1 MNTKEQKKAFRES
14 GWVSYLSPFTIV
26 VPDDEEPLEVDLE
39 EINNNTYNHGILCK
53 IVTNLPIKNQKLDG
67 LICYDG
73 AIAIPMV
80 KHLGKKENAV
90 DYFNDIFCKL
100 LLGGHHCEAVDRR
113 NVVTGTLKNKG
124 MIWPVNFGDSKSSNL
139 HAKLRMRMASN
150 LESIILSKPNYIKVS
165 DFKNAIRIGTEVLSM
180 IPNLTST
187 FLIRG
192 VTEVKYRNWDL
203 VLSNLWITVEQ
214 LIDFIWTN
222 KYIGNNDYH
231 PSKPIP
237 NRLKSMKED
246 NRTWSASVKQEI
258 LYQRGLL
265 SEEIIA
271 KLYPA
276 RKARNK
282 LVHEGKKVSEPIAL
296 GIVETVKALI
306 EQATDNKSIPFLK
319 LDFSSTHES
328 RMDELKREVEY
339 YTNWNK
345 ELK

>member
-1 MNTKEQKKAFRES
+1 MNTKEQKKISEEW

-26 VPDDEEPLEVDLE
+26 VPDDEEPLKVDLDK
-39 EINNNTYNHGILCK
+39 INNNTYNHSKLCE
-53 IVTNLPIKNQKLDG
+53 IVTKLPIKNQKLEG

-90 DYFNDIFCKL
+90 DFFNDIFCKL

-113 NVVTGTLKNKG
+113 DVVTGQLKNKG
-124 MIWPVNFGDSKSSNL
+124 MIWPVNFGNSKSSNL
-139 HAKLRMRMASN
+139 HAKLRMRMGSN
-150 LESIILSKPNYIKVS
+150 VDSIILSKPNYIKVS

-222 KYIGNNDYH
+222 KYIGNKDYH
-231 PSKPIP
+231 PNKPIP
-237 NRLKSMKED
+237 GRLKSMKED

-265 SEEIIA
+265 SEEIID

-296 GIVETVKALI
+296 GILETVKVLI
-306 EQATDNKSIPFLK
+306 EEATGKKDIPFSE
-319 LDFSSTHES
+319 LDFSSAYES
-328 RMDELKREVEY
+328 RMDELRRENEY
-339 YTNWNK
+339 YTNWDK
-345 ELK
+345 E

>member
-1 MNTKEQKKAFRES
+1 MNTEERKKAFGES

-39 EINNNTYNHGILCK
+39 EINNNSYNHGKLCR
-53 IVTNLPIKNQKLDG
+53 IVAKMPIKSQELES

-73 AIAIPMV
+73 AIAIPMI
-80 KHLGKKENAV
+80 KQLGKKENAV

-113 NVVTGTLKNKG
+113 DIVTGQLKNKG
-124 MIWPVNFGDSKSSNL
+124 MIWPVDFGDSKSSNL
-139 HAKLRMRMASN
+139 HGKLRMQMASN
-150 LESIILSKPNYIKVS
+150 VESIILSKPNYIKVS
-165 DFKNAIRIGTEVLSM
+165 DFKNAIRIGTEVLSL

-214 LIDFIWTN
+214 LIDFIWNN
-222 KYIGNNDYH
+222 KYINNNDYH
-231 PSKPIP
+231 PNEPIP
-237 NRLKSMKED
+237 GRIKSMKED

-265 SEEIIA
+265 SEEIID

-282 LVHEGKKVSEPIAL
+282 LVHEGKKVSESIAV
-296 GIVETVKALI
+296 GILETVKELI
-306 EQATDNKSIPFLK
+306 EQSTDKKDIPFLK
-319 LDFSSTHES
+319 LDFSSNHES
-328 RMDELKREVEY
+328 RMDEINRESEHY
-339 YTNWNK
+339 ENWNK
-345 ELK
+345 E